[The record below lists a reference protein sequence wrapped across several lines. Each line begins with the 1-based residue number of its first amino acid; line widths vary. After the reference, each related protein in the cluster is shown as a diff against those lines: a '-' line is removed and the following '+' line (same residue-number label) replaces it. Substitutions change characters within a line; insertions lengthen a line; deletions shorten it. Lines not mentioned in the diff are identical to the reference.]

1 MAAKTRADNQDSATD
16 AELYLPAGIT
26 SPSEASRIE
35 RLWRYLFNHDIDSP
49 K

>member
-35 RLWRYLFNHDIDSP
+35 RLWRYLFNHGAEPP